1 MTENQGP
8 VTGAGSQEGDG
19 RRGAEART
27 RELRVRGVEAGQG
40 GISGLGEPGR
50 N

>member
-8 VTGAGSQEGDG
+8 VTGAGSQKGDG

-27 RELRVRGVEAGQG
+27 RELRVRVWKSAK
-40 GISGLGEPGR
+40 GISGLGGSGR
-50 N
+50 D